1 MTDQVSFKTYFS
13 LGSEEISIY
22 VKDIISSEIIFFKKR
37 KLEKGKEDPFENE
50 IQSFF
55 LEKISEIEKQIKL
68 FVNNIILII
77 EDESIFFIKFS
88 IKQKIENRKISEEEF
103 KNLLSNGLQEIY
115 KYNHDNMVIHYII
128 DKIYIDDQI
137 VEKTKGIDKV
147 INNNL
152 SLNLRSICIEKQ
164 IVFKFKHLFKKKQIS
179 LEKIFSTSYLNEF
192 KNLNKNGLM
201 EIVTNIEKGYNEF
214 EVELVPKKPKKK
226 GFFENFFLSFQ

>member
-1 MTDQVSFKTYFS
+1 M
-13 LGSEEISIY
+13 
-22 VKDIISSEIIFFKKR
+22 
-37 KLEKGKEDPFENE
+37 
-50 IQSFF
+50 
-55 LEKISEIEKQIKL
+55 
-68 FVNNIILII
+68 II
-77 EDESIFFIKFS
+77 EDESVFFIKFS

-128 DKIYIDDQI
+128 DKMYIDNQI

-152 SLNLRSICIEKQ
+152 SLNLRFICIEKR
-164 IVFKFKHLFKKKQIS
+164 IILKFKDLFKKKQIS

-192 KNLNKNGLM
+192 KNLNKGGLM
-201 EIVTNIEKGYNEF
+201 EIVTNIEKGYNKF

>member
-1 MTDQVSFKTYFS
+1 MTDQASFKTYFS

-37 KLEKGKEDPFENE
+37 KLEKGQEDPFENE